1 MKSVLIL
8 CLSFAMNIPLAIS
21 QMNIVDYF
29 NKLPLP
35 NKSDLGSIGKFPKK
49 KDAYYYLS
57 PLGDTLNL
65 TVDLKNGFLETLD
78 NGTGGGIST
87 IQLAKFKTADGKQ
100 FVVYRKDGREGDNGM
115 QWELDY
121 SVYWIQN
128 EKLVLAQG
136 ILPPLS
142 VQDFLA
148 TPEKSLSSEEN
159 KKILMKLHCYL
170 ELPRNGTTIIWRIQP
185 TEGDPYLKKI
195 KYKKI
200 QLVFDKKTGKFSFGA
215 KS

>member
-1 MKSVLIL
+1 MKSFFVL
-8 CLSFAMNIPLAIS
+8 CVSFAMSIPLAIS

-35 NKSDLGSIGKFPKK
+35 NKSEIGTIKKDPKK
-49 KDAYYYLS
+49 KDAYWYLS
-57 PLGDTLNL
+57 PLEDTLNL
-65 TVDLKNGFLETLD
+65 TVDLKNGFLEIID
-78 NGTGGGIST
+78 NGTGGGITT
-87 IQLAKFKTADGKQ
+87 IQLAKFKTTDGKQ
-100 FVVYRKDGREGDNGM
+100 FVVYRRDSREGDNGM
-115 QWELDY
+115 QSELDY

-136 ILPPLS
+136 ILPTLS

-148 TPEKSLSSEEN
+148 TPEKALSPEQN
-159 KKILMKLHCYL
+159 KKMLMQLHCYL
-170 ELPRNGTTIIWRIQP
+170 DLPRNGTTIIWRIQP
-185 TEGDPYLKKI
+185 SAQDPYLKKI